1 MIEYNFK
8 INEQLQDLIDTSL
21 TDKDK
26 QDTYGILVKHFIRQY
41 YGEDRVEAILNNKLA
56 EPSEKHEADFNDLQV
71 CRRSAKAYAKEILGL
86 E

>member
-8 INEQLQDLIDTSL
+8 IDETLQDLIDTSL

-26 QDTYGILVKHFIRQY
+26 QDTYGILVNKFIRQY
-41 YGEDRVEAILNNKLA
+41 YSEDRVEAILNNKLA

-71 CRRSAKAYAKEILGL
+71 CRASAKAYAKEILGL
-86 E
+86 